1 MAEVTTNQ
9 ATTNRGWRLRRHP
22 AGALATG
29 DLELV
34 TVPIVPL
41 QDGQALVRTL
51 VLSVEAASRIWLGH
65 QRAFMPS
72 VPVGEVMR
80 GIGVGEV
87 IASRRADLSPGD
99 VVAGFLGW
107 QEFCVADDRLL
118 EAPLATLPSPLPAPA
133 SAFVGVLGHIGIS
146 AYLGVDHLDPGPG
159 QTVVIS
165 AAAGGVGSIA
175 GQLAKLRGA
184 RVVGIAGG
192 PAKCRYVV
200 DDLGFDACVDRRDP
214 AWRDQLD
221 AATPDGVDLDF
232 ENVGG
237 PIMDH
242 LLMRLNLNAKIFLCG
257 MVSQYDDSGERT
269 TWRGLVNVDQIHMQR
284 ATMRG
289 FIVTDH
295 LDRWPEALDALGALW
310 MKGRLKYQE
319 SVVTGL
325 ELAPAALAR
334 LLAGDTVG
342 KLVVV
347 VADPHVGRDVQLVAA
362 ASP

>member
-1 MAEVTTNQ
+1 M
-9 ATTNRGWRLRRHP
+9 
-22 AGALATG
+22 
-29 DLELV
+29 
-34 TVPIVPL
+34 
-41 QDGQALVRTL
+41 
-51 VLSVEAASRIWLGH
+51 
-65 QRAFMPS
+65 
-72 VPVGEVMR
+72 
-80 GIGVGEV
+80 
-87 IASRRADLSPGD
+87 
-99 VVAGFLGW
+99 
-107 QEFCVADDRLL
+107 
-118 EAPLATLPSPLPAPA
+118 
-133 SAFVGVLGHIGIS
+133 
-146 AYLGVDHLDPGPG
+146 
-159 QTVVIS
+159 VIS

-200 DDLGFDACVDRRDP
+200 DDLGFDACVDHRDP
-214 AWRDQLD
+214 AWRDLLD

-269 TWRGLVNVDQIHMQR
+269 AWRGLVNIDQIHMQR

-310 MKGRLKYQE
+310 ASGRIRYRE
-319 SVVTGL
+319 TVVTGL
-325 ELAPAALAR
+325 EHAPAALAR

-342 KLVVV
+342 KLVVA
-347 VADPHVGRDVQLVAA
+347 VAQPSLGRGVQLVTMA
-362 ASP
+362 

>member
-1 MAEVTTNQ
+1 MVEATTNQ
-9 ATTNRGWRLRRHP
+9 ATTNRGWRLRRNP
-22 AGALATG
+22 AGALAAG
-29 DLELV
+29 DLELI
-34 TVPIVPL
+34 TDPIAPL
-41 QDGQALVRTL
+41 RDGQALVRTL

-107 QEFCVADDRLL
+107 QEFCVADDGRL
-118 EAPLATLPSPLPAPA
+118 EAPLTTLPSPLPAPA

-146 AYLGVDHLDPGPG
+146 AYLGVDYLDPGPG

-200 DDLGFDACVDRRDP
+200 DDLGFDACVDHRDP
-214 AWRDQLD
+214 AWRELLD
-221 AATPDGVDLDF
+221 AAVPDGVDLDF

-242 LLMRLNLNAKIFLCG
+242 LLMRLNLNARIFLCG

-269 TWRGLVNVDQIHMQR
+269 AWRGLVNVDQIHMQR

-295 LDRWPEALDALGALW
+295 LDRWPEALEALAALW
-310 MKGRLKYQE
+310 MAGRLKYRE

-325 ELAPAALAR
+325 EHAPAALGR

-342 KLVVV
+342 KLVVA
-347 VADPHVGRDVQLVAA
+347 VAEPDLCRVQLVTT
-362 ASP
+362 SPH

>member
-1 MAEVTTNQ
+1 MAEVITNQ
-9 ATTNRGWRLRRHP
+9 ATMNRGWRLRRRP
-22 AGALATG
+22 AGALATS

-34 TVPIVPL
+34 TDPIGPL

-72 VPVGEVMR
+72 VPIGAVMR

-87 IASRRADLSPGD
+87 IASRRADLREGD
-99 VVAGFLGW
+99 LVVGFLGW

-118 EAPLATLPSPLPAPA
+118 EAPLSTLPSPLPAPA
-133 SAFVGVLGHIGIS
+133 SAFTGVLGHIGIS

-200 DDLGFDACVDRRDP
+200 DELGFDACVDHRDP
-214 AWRDQLD
+214 AWRDLLD

-237 PIMDH
+237 PVMDH
-242 LLMRLNLNAKIFLCG
+242 LLMRLNLGAKIFLCG

-269 TWRGLVNVDQIHMQR
+269 GWRGLVNIDQIHMQR

-310 MKGRLKYQE
+310 ATGQLRYRE

-325 ELAPAALAR
+325 EHAPAALAR

-342 KLVVV
+342 KLVVA
-347 VADPHVGRDVQLVAA
+347 VAQPSPGCGVQLVTTA
-362 ASP
+362 

>member
-146 AYLGVDHLDPGPG
+146 AYLGDLCR
-159 QTVVIS
+159 
-165 AAAGGVGSIA
+165 GGR
-175 GQLAKLRGA
+175 RG
-184 RVVGIAGG
+184 V
-192 PAKCRYVV
+192 
-200 DDLGFDACVDRRDP
+200 
-214 AWRDQLD
+214 
-221 AATPDGVDLDF
+221 
-232 ENVGG
+232 
-237 PIMDH
+237 
-242 LLMRLNLNAKIFLCG
+242 
-257 MVSQYDDSGERT
+257 
-269 TWRGLVNVDQIHMQR
+269 
-284 ATMRG
+284 
-289 FIVTDH
+289 
-295 LDRWPEALDALGALW
+295 DRWPAGQAARRPGCRHR
-310 MKGRLKYQE
+310 GRSGQVPLR
-319 SVVTGL
+319 SRR
-325 ELAPAALAR
+325 PWFRR
-334 LLAGDTVG
+334 L
-342 KLVVV
+342 
-347 VADPHVGRDVQLVAA
+347 R
-362 ASP
+362 